1 MQATQKDAMPAMR
14 NSVSCQAKT
23 YATLAMKKLEHK
35 QKSHKP
41 QDVGVK
47 ITLPDIHRNTKNNM
61 MRTETNSD
69 YSDIRNTNRRPMS
82 LKQTKTVSHNS
93 NFLSINS

>member
-1 MQATQKDAMPAMR
+1 
-14 NSVSCQAKT
+14 
-23 YATLAMKKLEHK
+23 MKKLEQK

-82 LKQTKTVSHNS
+82 LKQTKTVSDNS